1 MYFKIFIV
9 CDKRS
14 FGIIGEGGLKGDILI
29 SLWIIEY
36 IVIVN

>member
-14 FGIIGEGGLKGDILI
+14 FGIIGDGGLKGDIL
-29 SLWIIEY
+29 
-36 IVIVN
+36 VFV